1 MTGVQAREHL
11 DQEYA
16 LLGRVLVDL
25 GVISK

>member
-1 MTGVQAREHL
+1 VQAREHV